1 MDELTLKPV
10 PKKED
15 AESVKEHKEKDS
27 FEMAP
32 ISLKPSKKADETEA
46 AFEELNSKDIQTLMQ
61 QEKLERQK
69 AKEAAEEK
77 AAQKEANV
85 PSPVKPQGSE
95 GAKNKITEIM
105 LTPPDADKK
114 DEKPENKAPE
124 QKKAPSPQP
133 PVNNN
138 DKKQEN
144 KQQGGNKNSKNG
156 NNNNNN
162 GNNKNN
168 NNKNNTSKPEN
179 KAVNNAP
186 EVKKGIEEISI
197 PDAMMKDSKKAPES
211 APKKTPVQDNID
223 SIPTKKPV
231 LVDVDAN
238 VAHAVGGMSFNEE
251 YALLAKKEEQDSL
264 NPDEAR
270 RLKICRLIDMRRK
283 GKPFTDV
290 AKNNFQK
297 FMEEERRAG
306 HDVSTFEA
314 AIADIAAADAASG
327 KKASNPAS
335 ANPAPINI
343 KTAAP
348 KPHTAEKKKESAPAK
363 APAREKTGSD
373 NKVLFIVIAIIAVLL
388 VGMLIIIFA
397 GKGNGNKPI
406 PDETSTTTS
415 EVTTASEPE
424 TTTKQT
430 AETTPIISA
439 GNLTKATVLEVISGD
454 TFKVLL
460 KDNSQATVKLI
471 GAVAPKDNE
480 YYAKESLEYAKNVLD
495 GKVINIEFDEKLT
508 DEDFNILAYV
518 WYNDG
523 KTLFN
528 DEVLLSGYAKAN
540 LDEDNVKFNEEF
552 EKVETEAKEGKKGLW
567 GYKAPTYVQTTKAT
581 TKPAVDPNKMVS
593 APYVSRNLKV
603 FHKNT
608 CPLAYDEKYGKAVY
622 TFESREEAIKYGCS
636 PCSQCQP

>member
-1 MDELTLKPV
+1 MEELTLKPV
-10 PKKED
+10 SKKED
-15 AESVKEHKEKDS
+15 AESVKETTEKDS

-32 ISLKPSKKADETEA
+32 ISLKPAKKADETEA

-77 AAQKEANV
+77 AAQKEAPV

-105 LTPPDADKK
+105 LTPPDAEKK

-133 PVNNN
+133 PVNKD

-144 KQQGGNKNSKNG
+144 KQQGGNKNQKNNG
-156 NNNNNN
+156 NNNNDNN
-162 GNNKNN
+162 NKNNKNN
-168 NNKNNTSKPEN
+168 NAKPEN

-197 PDAMMKDSKKAPES
+197 PDAMMGDAKKAPEA
-211 APKKTPVQDNID
+211 APKKAPVQDNID

-343 KTAAP
+343 KATAS
-348 KPHTAEKKKESAPAK
+348 KPHPVEKKKESAPAK
-363 APAREKTGSD
+363 APAKEKTGSD
-373 NKVLFIVIAIIAVLL
+373 NKVLFIVIAVIAVLL

-406 PDETSTTTS
+406 PDETSNTETTVATPAESETTS
-415 EVTTASEPE
+415 
-424 TTTKQT
+424 KQT
-430 AETTPIISA
+430 AETTPIISS

-454 TFKVLL
+454 TLRVLL

-495 GKVINIEFDEKLT
+495 GKVVNIEFDEKLT

-528 DEVLLSGYAKAN
+528 DEMLLSGYAKAN
-540 LDEDNVKFNEEF
+540 LDEENTKFNEEF
-552 EKVETEAKEGKKGLW
+552 EKVETEAKEGKKGVW
-567 GYKAPTYVQTTKAT
+567 GYKAPVYTTKT
-581 TKPAVDPNKMVS
+581 TTAAPIAK

-608 CPLAYDEKYGKAVY
+608 CPLAYDEKYGKSLY
-622 TFESREEAIKYGCS
+622 SFETREEAIRYGCS